1 MHIQVED
8 ILEPVIL
15 KSSFRN
21 IVYIYIYRG
30 PASKIKQLA
39 MNLERTCVSMNFF
52 ACT

>member
-21 IVYIYIYRG
+21 IVYIYRG